1 VTGNNEV
8 VALSL
13 SAGKGKRMESD
24 LTKVLHLLGGRPL
37 VHYVMDAD
45 RDRDIPLLEKERSY
59 ARG

>member
-8 VALSL
+8 VFLPL

-37 VHYVMDAD
+37 VHYVIDAD
-45 RDRDIPLLEKERSY
+45 RDRDISLLERERIY